1 MEDTNNFEYVEVK
14 ARVPKVIDIVIPG
27 AQGLPGEQ
35 GTRGPKGDPFTYADF
50 TAEQLEALKGPKG
63 DKGEDGLSAFNIAQL
78 NGFEGTYVE
87 WLKSLKGKDGASATA
102 DNAHQLLL
110 QGNVW
115 CESASVDDV
124 LTALIGNM
132 GKPFPRTEFKPLTI
146 PSVIQGQQWVAVTG
160 EPHYSVKV
168 VGNDTPFTLDST
180 GACNVNIPPLGEDDV
195 RLTYHNFIGE
205 KVGETVIA
213 GIVESTR
220 TPDEIYEENGVKYA
234 LFGRN
239 LEIKAVN
246 FNGDF
251 EHNFKFLGKW
261 QVSAI
266 DNILIQASRP
276 TVLKIGAWYGRG
288 YSVKDVS
295 GNPIGNIPI
304 LVDNPKNLTFEN
316 NEKSNSY
323 VKLGSVEYG
332 TSDVQ
337 FTTSQIEWSDSQH
350 KYVNTGDTVD
360 HI

>member
-1 MEDTNNFEYVEVK
+1 MEDTNNFEYVNVK

-35 GTRGPKGDPFTYADF
+35 GTQGPKGDPFRYEDF
-50 TAEQLEALKGPKG
+50 TPEQLQALKGPKG
-63 DKGEDGLSAFNIAQL
+63 DKGEDGR
-78 NGFEGTYVE
+78 
-87 WLKSLKGKDGASATA
+87 DGASATA

-115 CESASVDDV
+115 CESANVDDV

-132 GKPFPRTEFKPLTI
+132 GKPFPRTEFKALTI
-146 PSVIQGQQWVAVTG
+146 PSVIQGQQVVPITG

-168 VGNDTPFTLDST
+168 LGNDTPFTLDST
-180 GACNVNIPPLGEDDV
+180 GACTVTIPPLGEDDIK
-195 RLTYHNFIGE
+195 LTYHNFTGA

-276 TVLKIGAWYGRG
+276 TVLKIGDWYGRN
-288 YSVKDVS
+288 YSAKDVS
-295 GNPIGNIPI
+295 GNPIGNIQI

-316 NEKSNSY
+316 NERSDLS
-323 VKLGSVEYG
+323 VKLGSVEFG
-332 TSDVQ
+332 TSDVR

-350 KYVNTGDTVD
+350 KYVNTGDTID
-360 HI
+360 YL